1 MNSTTTNTYPRE
13 AQGMRN
19 LDIMDSPNKV
29 PFLSGVVRRQGGEDA
44 AIEILEAGCGHRWLL
59 RLEGKRYKLVGVDL
73 DKDALESRKN
83 VKKDLDEAI
92 HGDLRT
98 IDFGSRRFDVV
109 YSAFVLEHI
118 AGAEEVLTRMVSWL
132 KPDGIIVIEIPDPD
146 TVKGRVTKITPHWFH
161 VFYYRYI
168 LGKKHAGQVGY
179 GPYRTIYEPVV
190 SRKGIARLLQPPRP
204 AGRARIRLSHRWPS
218 RQTDARAAGHGDQ
231 GRQPADPGHVLRQA
245 RRPAVRVAPHCVTP
259 ECKSVPCSPSA
270 S

>member
-1 MNSTTTNTYPRE
+1 
-13 AQGMRN
+13 MRN

-190 SRKGIARLLQPPRP
+190 SRKGIADFCSRHGLQVEHEYAFRTDGPPGKLMRVLQATVTKVASLLTL
-204 AGRARIRLSHRWPS
+204 GTFSDKH
-218 RQTDARAAGHGDQ
+218 
-231 GRQPADPGHVLRQA
+231 ADLLYVLRRTA
-245 RRPAVRVAPHCVTP
+245 
-259 ECKSVPCSPSA
+259 
-270 S
+270 